1 MEKLQLE
8 EIRRNYYDPKAAV
21 PLAAHKLEVWPG
33 YVTSIR
39 QHEYNIMMCAE
50 VSNKVIRTDTVYE
63 QMGTIYNRRPP
74 NYQQAVERALLGA
87 IVMTRQVT
95 VCHKF
100 RQFISQLSP
109 VLIRT

>member
-1 MEKLQLE
+1 MMEKLNMELLG
-8 EIRRNYYDPKAAV
+8 RNYYDPQAASIV
-21 PLAAHKLEVWPG
+21 REFCLEVWPG

-95 VCHKF
+95 VCHKCD
-100 RQFISQLSP
+100 L
-109 VLIRT
+109 L